1 LHPDI
6 FDQPGKTGFPDSL
19 PGNRGIMNR
28 LATALVFMF
37 LVLPAAPARG
47 MKDIVIDWE
56 TGEVT
61 VTGEPADEE
70 AEENAVRRY
79 IEEAEAAEEKIE
91 RLQRAVEIQQKVIR
105 KQRAIIRSQR
115 EELRRKDR
123 LLLGMEQLLRR
134 SR

>member
-1 LHPDI
+1 
-6 FDQPGKTGFPDSL
+6 
-19 PGNRGIMNR
+19 MNR

-37 LVLPAAPARG
+37 LVLAAAPAQA
-47 MKDIVIDWE
+47 MKDIVVDWE

-61 VTGEPADEE
+61 VTGEPVDED
-70 AEENAVRRY
+70 AEESAVRRY
-79 IEEAEAAEEKIE
+79 IEEAEAAEEKVE

-105 KQRAIIRSQR
+105 KQRALIQSQK

>member
-1 LHPDI
+1 
-6 FDQPGKTGFPDSL
+6 
-19 PGNRGIMNR
+19 MNR
-28 LATALVFMF
+28 LATALVLM
-37 LVLPAAPARG
+37 LLTLTAAPAHA
-47 MKDIVIDWE
+47 MKDIIVDWE

-61 VTGEPADEE
+61 VTGEPVDEE
-70 AEENAVRRY
+70 TEEDAALRY
-79 IEEAEAAEEKIE
+79 IEAAEEAGEKIE

-105 KQRAIIRSQR
+105 SQRTLIKGLR